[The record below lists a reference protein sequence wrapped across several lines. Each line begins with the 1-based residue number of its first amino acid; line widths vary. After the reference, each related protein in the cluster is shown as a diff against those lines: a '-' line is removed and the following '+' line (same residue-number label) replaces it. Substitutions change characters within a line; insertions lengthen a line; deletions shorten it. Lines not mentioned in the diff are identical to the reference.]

1 MKQAVNMYK
10 GDVLVSA
17 AGEHWLI
24 PTSAHYNLRYLG
36 MMSELLRILA
46 EGKDYH
52 NLHRYAAQAL
62 TVNPE
67 NKTAYYWLIY
77 SMVKMNAIELAKT
90 QLQIAQENL
99 TDEDYFDL
107 VSELKK
113 IDISPTTNLFRNE
126 RVNG

>member
-1 MKQAVNMYK
+1 
-10 GDVLVSA
+10 
-17 AGEHWLI
+17 
-24 PTSAHYNLRYLG
+24 
-36 MMSELLRILA
+36 
-46 EGKDYH
+46 
-52 NLHRYAAQAL
+52 
-62 TVNPE
+62 
-67 NKTAYYWLIY
+67 
-77 SMVKMNAIELAKT
+77 MVKMNAIELAKT

>member
-1 MKQAVNMYK
+1 
-10 GDVLVSA
+10 
-17 AGEHWLI
+17 
-24 PTSAHYNLRYLG
+24 
-36 MMSELLRILA
+36 MSELLKILA

-67 NKTAYYWLIY
+67 NETAYYWLIY

-113 IDISPTTNLFRNE
+113 TEISPTTNLFS
-126 RVNG
+126 